1 LRDRAA
7 GFIVGPMRRV
17 RPIAFVAPAL
27 VALSCS
33 TTPAS
38 LPAPTTGGDTS
49 WLPAARELRAA
60 ANLDEAA
67 ASLCARDLDAVIDD
81 DVRAAAGVWEGRVV
95 GVMATSRQ
103 ALIEKSA
110 ALFAGQGLTHIGV
123 AEASGSDGRG
133 CVAAVASRRLLDV
146 VILPRAERLDESV
159 PSVLTV
165 SLSRRREGRVFVLS
179 PDGFVD
185 RIPLEGS
192 DKQQS
197 LTLPFRRSGR
207 HVVEVL
213 VDELDADGQPRGA
226 PEVALLWPY
235 VRGREQLAMPVPEV
249 LFPDEGHDDQAL
261 TYRAEALVQRLRN
274 EQLLEPLK
282 VSPALGEVAQLRARA
297 VSSSAT
303 LGHRLDGED
312 PKAALRSRFGDEPRA
327 QFIRLA
333 EVQARGGTLKDAW
346 ETLVDSPAHR
356 YELVSM
362 GVTHV
367 GVAVVRGRDA
377 LQRDVVNLVM
387 LLGRRPPA
395 RDPIAF
401 QKELLE
407 ATNKVRVQ
415 RGYDALSVSDTL
427 ETTAR
432 RLATRMMEVG
442 RVDDQLLGGPVGEV
456 ALEADASMTK
466 VHPLV
471 ARIDDPLLLGPFS
484 PLLELD
490 TTAMGASFALHPT
503 EGVFYVVVLAGVGG

>member
-1 LRDRAA
+1 LRRLAA
-7 GFIVGPMRRV
+7 GFIVRVMRRV
-17 RPIAFVAPAL
+17 LCLVAPAAL
-27 VALSCS
+27 FVACS
-33 TTPAS
+33 TTPAPPS
-38 LPAPTTGGDTS
+38 APTLGGDTS
-49 WLPAARELRAA
+49 WLKAARELAPAA
-60 ANLDEAA
+60 TLDEAA
-67 ASLCARDLDAVIDD
+67 ALLCARDLDAVVDD

-95 GVMATSRQ
+95 GAMATSRRE
-103 ALIEKSA
+103 LIEKSA
-110 ALFAGQGLTHIGV
+110 ALFAGQGFTHIGV
-123 AEASGSDGRG
+123 AESTSSDGRG
-133 CVAAVASRRLLDV
+133 CVAAVASRRLLEV
-146 VILPRAERLDESV
+146 VSLPRVERLDDSV
-159 PSVLTV
+159 PSVVTV

-185 RIPLEGS
+185 RMGLEGS
-192 DKQQS
+192 DKRQT
-197 LTLPFRRSGR
+197 LTLPFRRPGR

-213 VDELDADGQPRGA
+213 VDDVDADGNARGA

-235 VRGREQLAMPVPEV
+235 TRGRETLAMPVPEV
-249 LFPDEGHDDQAL
+249 LFPDEGHDDHAL
-261 TYRAEALVQRLRN
+261 TFRAEALVQRLRN

-282 VSPALGEVAQLRARA
+282 VSPALSEVALARARA

-312 PKAALRSRFGDEPRA
+312 PKTALRARFGDEPRA

-377 LQRDVVNLVM
+377 LQREVVNLVM
-387 LLGRRPPA
+387 LLGRRPPS
-395 RDPIAF
+395 RDPVAF

-427 ETTAR
+427 ESTAR
-432 RLATRMMEVG
+432 RLANRMMEVG
-442 RVDDQLLGGPVGEV
+442 RVDDTLLGGPVGEV

-490 TTAMGASFALHPT
+490 TTALGASFALHPV
-503 EGVFYVVVLAGVGG
+503 EGVFYIVVLAGVGG